1 MFTIVDYHAAE
12 VECDTVVLIMI
23 IITFNIILLIIG
35 IILMIR
41 I

>member
-23 IITFNIILLIIG
+23 IIPLNIILSFIVIILII
-35 IILMIR
+35 R